1 MDSVPCRGKDRGRA
15 EKIGNKKAF
24 SLIELLVV
32 MLIMGAIAGASC
44 LVFADGKDSD
54 RTVREEADKFSLWLT
69 EMMSMAQME
78 ECGFKLS
85 MSQKSTGNA
94 SFRLTWQ
101 GGPRH
106 GSTEMYESSKA
117 RIFPQNGNLS
127 TARIFDG
134 EWGSM
139 TPAVTL
145 DVKPTSPGSAKTLYI
160 VVSGA
165 GCVSVRDKAN

>member
-32 MLIMGAIAGASC
+32 MLIMGAIAALPVWS
-44 LVFADGKDSD
+44 ADGKDSD

-106 GSTEMYESSKA
+106 GSTEVYESSKA

>member
-1 MDSVPCRGKDRGRA
+1 V
-15 EKIGNKKAF
+15 
-24 SLIELLVV
+24 
-32 MLIMGAIAGASC
+32 
-44 LVFADGKDSD
+44 
-54 RTVREEADKFSLWLT
+54 
-69 EMMSMAQME
+69 
-78 ECGFKLS
+78 
-85 MSQKSTGNA
+85 
-94 SFRLTWQ
+94 
-101 GGPRH
+101 
-106 GSTEMYESSKA
+106 YESSKA